1 MFRQLISIVFV
12 LFAIPTLN
20 LDAAF
25 GRDDASKTYRCTAK
39 DAVSAQEDGTLN
51 KEIGEIHRKYLD
63 GIVIDIRTGDIT
75 RPSTGT
81 RENRVVQTTAANDN
95 DYVLAP
101 ASSLRRKKAAANATT
116 DFILLRTK
124 PGTPQATFMALSLT
138 YFVTGTCETVQ

>member
-12 LFAIPTLN
+12 LFALPMLN
-20 LDAAF
+20 LDVAF

-51 KEIGEIHRKYLD
+51 KEIGEIHRKYFD

-75 RPSTGT
+75 RPSTGM
-81 RENRVVQTTAANDN
+81 RENWVVQTTSANDN

-101 ASSLRRKKAAANATT
+101 ASSLRRKKAAANAAT

-124 PGTPQATFMALSLT
+124 TGTPQATFMALSLS
-138 YFVTGTCETVQ
+138 YFVTGTCETVR